1 MQNHNENLRILHT
14 IYSNTLQHLT
24 SVPLTSVPLTP
35 VTTSIPDIKT
45 PLYPHQSTLIHGMH
59 NYRAKMTEGLQV
71 DADEIKAKIGIVTD
85 PSGSGKTLAILGY
98 LASDTDPH
106 PSFELTQYS
115 TPYFYS
121 QKQTYPQLC
130 TNLIIVPSHLF
141 GHWEDEIKTHTTL
154 SYVPIETRGKIKENL
169 IERIITSK
177 FILTTNKCY
186 RYVNEYALKHNI
198 TWNNICMDEPLFI
211 QMKSSDPQ
219 MQFQFLWF
227 ISYQWSS
234 LLFRNP
240 LKKSQLL
247 FLQEPMH
254 SDLEEMLLD
263 NTTEE
268 NHIFPSH
275 YIKQYLS
282 YSHPDRGYTI
292 IRNSNEYIRQS
303 IYKRQ
308 IDHTI
313 LQCKSTTTL
322 QSLSSIYLARN
333 TPIRSSNI
341 IQLFQAL
348 GVESVDPND
357 YIASQEKQDMISRKI
372 EENECGICLDRCEYP
387 TIVKC
392 CYHLYCAKCILQ
404 NTIIQFKCPTC
415 RNALDVTHMHCL
427 SPLGMNALRSKKDA
441 CLDVI
446 QSKKSCIV
454 YISFDKIY
462 HDLWP
467 ELKARGITSE
477 LITSFSLRKAIK
489 HFKEGSISV
498 LFISKV
504 ELVRSLSVFTPCLLF
519 YHDLPVFE
527 QKQALIHFSH
537 ALRPLQNSQQSLQQ
551 APQLQNSQLQ
561 SLQQAPQKQE
571 LQNSVILPL
580 QSSVIPLQNLQVI
593 YLHSEIQV

>member
-14 IYSNTLQHLT
+14 IYANTLQ
-24 SVPLTSVPLTP
+24 PLTAV
-35 VTTSIPDIKT
+35 SIPNIKT

-71 DADEIKAKIGIVTD
+71 DADEIKAKIGIVID
-85 PSGSGKTLAILGY
+85 PPGSGKSLAILGY
-98 LASDTDPH
+98 LASDTDSH

-154 SYVPIETRGKIKENL
+154 SYVPVETRGKIKENL

-177 FILTTNKCY
+177 FVLTTNKCY

-275 YIKQYLS
+275 YMKQYLS
-282 YSHPDRGYTI
+282 YSHSDRGYTI
-292 IRNSNEYIRQS
+292 IRNSNEHIRQS
-303 IYKRQ
+303 IRTRS
-308 IDHTI
+308 IEHSI

-333 TPIRSSNI
+333 TQIRSTNI

-348 GVESVDPND
+348 GVESVDPHD
-357 YIASQEKQDMISRKI
+357 YIASQEKQDMITRKI
-372 EENECGICLDRCEYP
+372 DENECGICFDPCEYP
-387 TIVKC
+387 TIVQC
-392 CYHLYCAKCILQ
+392 CHHLYCAKCILQ

-415 RNALDVTHMHCL
+415 RNALDITHMRCL
-427 SPLGMNALRSKKDA
+427 SPIGMNALRSKKEA

-446 QSKKSCIV
+446 QSKKACVV

-467 ELKARGITSE
+467 DLRARGITSE

-489 HFKEGSISV
+489 HFKEGSLSV

-527 QKQALIHFSH
+527 QKQALMNFC
-537 ALRPLQNSQQSLQQ
+537 LKQDLKNVSQVSQVSQSLQSL
-551 APQLQNSQLQ
+551 PQSLQ
-561 SLQQAPQKQE
+561 SLPQNLPQDLKN
-571 LQNSVILPL
+571 LVILPS
-580 QSSVIPLQNLQVI
+580 QPLQNLHI
-593 YLHSEIQV
+593 MYLHSEIQV